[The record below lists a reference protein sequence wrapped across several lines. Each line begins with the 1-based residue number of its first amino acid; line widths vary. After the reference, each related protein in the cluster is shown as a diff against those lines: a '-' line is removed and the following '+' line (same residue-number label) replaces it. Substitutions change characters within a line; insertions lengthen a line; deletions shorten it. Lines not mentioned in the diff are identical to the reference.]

1 MTTNRHQPLPKV
13 EVIKPLTILGIKWR
27 FDQEEDRNNAVAI
40 RFDYSFRDAE
50 GNTYMSSPGLA
61 IDATSNVP
69 EGLLEAFLASGAPS
83 DTAETLHQMGDEPDQ
98 PPTVLETGTLA
109 KLLQHGITPE
119 ELWVFLLNHG
129 LETHSATIVHD
140 PYTSKR
146 SFIRY
151 FESLSP
157 RLKTWRLKSAIRSC
171 RQAARSL
178 TKVQYINQTDQLG
191 AASPPLAPKRTA
203 ELIED
208 LNLAAEHVKKY
219 MEESRRI
226 PSRPTDPLLA
236 GACRDWYHLA
246 INKAGNPL
254 YSEGAAI
261 YALLSGGKPN
271 PASFKRLC
279 KRARKGGQKSERS
292 DRL

>member
-69 EGLLEAFLASGAPS
+69 DGLLEAFLASGTPS

-129 LETHSATIVHD
+129 LETQSATIVHD
-140 PYTSKR
+140 PYILKR

-151 FESLSP
+151 FDSLSP

-171 RQAARSL
+171 RQAARFL
-178 TKVQYINQTDQLG
+178 TKVQRISRAEQLG

-208 LNLAAEHVKKY
+208 LEFAAKHLEKY
-219 MEESRRI
+219 LGESRRRT
-226 PSRPTDPLLA
+226 SRPTNPSLS
-236 GACRDWYHLA
+236 GACRDWYDFA
-246 INKAGNPL
+246 IKKAGNPL
-254 YSEGAAI
+254 YSEGAAM
-261 YALLSGGKPN
+261 YALLIGRNPN

-279 KRARKGGQKSERS
+279 NRAHKQVTEV
-292 DRL
+292 